1 MKLLNDV
8 IKPTPRQREFLKAVE
23 GNTYTLYGG
32 AAGGGKSYILRWT
45 LIYLL
50 IKWYKTI
57 GLRGIRVGLFCEDYP
72 ALRERHLSKITAEFP
87 DWLGQY
93 KESTHE
99 FTLNEKF
106 GGGVLAFRNLDKVS
120 KYLSSE
126 FAAIAVDELT
136 LNHQT
141 IFDFLRMR
149 LRWPRIDDPKFIAG
163 TNPGGIGHA
172 WVKAIFVDGE
182 IPKELQA
189 YKGKIAFV
197 RAFVQDNPYLPAS
210 YLEALAT
217 LPDELRKAYLEGSW
231 DIFEGQFFSSWNRDI
246 HVIRPFKIPDGWMRF
261 RMGDWGSYHPYA
273 FYWGAV
279 DYDGKIYIYREL
291 YGYGGKADVGTKE
304 TSRQVGQ
311 KVADAEASDKQL
323 VQYGV
328 LDNAC
333 WNKQDPGAPSIA
345 EEINKVLI
353 ENKCKT
359 FSPSVKGREQVAEE
373 IRLRLEG
380 YMDNEGKQIPGIYF
394 FSTCVHLIRTL
405 PSITHDK
412 YNPEKYDTNCEDHA
426 IDAIGYGCMSRPYRP
441 TPPKKPDPYSL
452 DKYKK
457 KPKQVGVWGV

>member
-1 MKLLNDV
+1 MKLLSDV

-50 IKWYKTI
+50 IKWYKTL

-72 ALRERHLSKITAEFP
+72 ALRERHLSKIAAEFP
-87 DWLGQY
+87 DWLGTY

-99 FTLNEKF
+99 FTLKEKF

-136 LNHQT
+136 LNNQT
-141 IFDFLRMR
+141 VFDFLRMR
-149 LRWPRIDDPKFIAG
+149 LRWPGIDNPKFIAG
-163 TNPGGIGHA
+163 TNPGGIGHT

-189 YKGKIAFV
+189 YRGRIAFV
-197 RAFVQDNPYLPAS
+197 RAFVKDNPYLPAS

-217 LPDELRKAYLEGSW
+217 LPDELRKAYLDGSW
-231 DIFEGQFFSSWNRDI
+231 DIFEGQFFSGWNRDI
-246 HVIRPFKIPDGWMRF
+246 HVIKPFKIPDGWMRF

-304 TSRQVGQ
+304 TSKQVGQ
-311 KVADAEASDKQL
+311 KVAAAEAGDKHL
-323 VQYGV
+323 IQYGV

-345 EEINKVLI
+345 EEINKVMVA
-353 ENKCKT
+353 NGCRP
-359 FSPSVKGREQVAEE
+359 FNPSIKGREQVAEE

-380 YMDNEGKQIPGIYF
+380 YRDNEGKQIPGIYF

-405 PSITHDK
+405 PSVTHDK

-426 IDAIGYGCMSRPYRP
+426 VDAIGYGCMSRPY
-441 TPPKKPDPYSL
+441 KPAR
-452 DKYKK
+452 
-457 KPKQVGVWGV
+457 PKQPDQYELDGWNDHKVISPWGV

>member
-1 MKLLNDV
+1 MKLLSDV

-23 GNTYTLYGG
+23 SNTYTLYGG

-50 IKWYKTI
+50 IKWYKKL

-72 ALRERHLSKITAEFP
+72 ALRERHLSKIIVEFP
-87 DWLGQY
+87 EWLGTY

-99 FTLNEKF
+99 FTLKEKF

-136 LNHQT
+136 LNNQT
-141 IFDFLRMR
+141 VFDFLRMR
-149 LRWPRIDDPKFIAG
+149 LRWPGIDDPKFIAG
-163 TNPGGIGHA
+163 TNPGGVGHT

-189 YKGKIAFV
+189 YKGRIAFV
-197 RAFVQDNPYLPAS
+197 RAFVKDNPYLPAS

-217 LPDELRKAYLEGSW
+217 LPDELRKAYLDGSW
-231 DIFEGQFFSSWNRDI
+231 DIFEGQFFSGWNRDV
-246 HVIRPFKIPDGWMRF
+246 HVVKPFKIPDGWMRF

-304 TSRQVGQ
+304 TSKQVAQ
-311 KVADAEASDKQL
+311 KVIAAEAGDKHL

-345 EEINKVLI
+345 EEINKVVV
-353 ENKCKT
+353 ESGGRPFN
-359 FSPSVKGREQVAEE
+359 PSSKGREQVAEE

-380 YMDNEGKQIPGIYF
+380 YRDNEGRQIPGIFF

-426 IDAIGYGCMSRPYRP
+426 VDAIGYGLLSRPYRP
-441 TPPKKPDPYSL
+441 AQSKKPDPYEL
-452 DKYKK
+452 DGWNDHK
-457 KPKQVGVWGV
+457 VISVWGV